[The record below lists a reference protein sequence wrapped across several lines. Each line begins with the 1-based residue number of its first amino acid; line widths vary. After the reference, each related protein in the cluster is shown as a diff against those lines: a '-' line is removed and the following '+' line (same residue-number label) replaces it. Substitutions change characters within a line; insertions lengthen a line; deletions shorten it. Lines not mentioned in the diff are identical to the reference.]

1 MDQIRGSCR
10 NKEKGNKK
18 KGGNDAKGIG
28 IYEEDGT
35 GEKAVPA
42 GTNLRSGVQ
51 QDHPETGGCLYD
63 HRRQLILRKNR
74 RFRKNDGDG
83 VKKTKKVFSNSNKKK
98 MVLRRRRRQS

>member
-1 MDQIRGSCR
+1 MNQIRGSCR

-51 QDHPETGGCLYD
+51 KDHPETGGCKK
-63 HRRQLILRKNR
+63 ITRKLA
-74 RFRKNDGDG
+74 DAYMIIGDSSFFG
-83 VKKTKKVFSNSNKKK
+83 KTGDSEKTMA
-98 MVLRRRRRQS
+98 MV